1 MFKLNKKKKPTN
13 ITTYGFLHNIVQ
25 TIIAI
30 YCIIGNFCGQLRT
43 AEIKIAE
50 YYVK

>member
-1 MFKLNKKKKPTN
+1 MRCRQNSIL
-13 ITTYGFLHNIVQ
+13 
-25 TIIAI
+25 IALQRRKE
-30 YCIIGNFCGQLRT
+30 YHVTGNFCGQLRT